1 MPEMC
6 VDNRGAAGVAC
17 VLLGLAYPN
26 ASIAAGLFDPAAIPF
41 SLLDSVRII
50 TEPLTRRSPL
60 IIALVLGIA
69 GIALAAG
76 AYVVGAV
83 SELLAAAIGGYA
95 LASSIFGLLVARAF
109 EDKRGRSPSVSV
121 PVSEPAV
128 AGGPRSTGT
137 NDEAAVSRPDSTTA
151 NGGGNELRDSLTG
164 LTTRELLR
172 DRLDHALTRAH
183 RHERPVALMVVDIDG
198 FRPLND
204 ALGYEVG
211 DRVLAAVATRL
222 GATLRAGDTAARL
235 GADEFA
241 LLLEDMADESN
252 FVQVSDRVGE
262 ALARPITI
270 DGRELAVS
278 ACIGIAQARAADDAD
293 DVLRNADAA
302 LAAAKRRGRGAC
314 EVFSE
319 RIRASLVNRVQ
330 LEAELRR
337 AVDARAFD
345 IEYQPIVILH
355 SRRIAGV
362 EALLR
367 WRHPARGDIPPSTF
381 LPVADELGLSPSLGK
396 WVLEQACSQV
406 KTWQDQVPN
415 ARALALTV
423 NVSRAQLRQTTLV
436 DDVAKALEVS
446 RLDPRRLV
454 LEVSDAVL
462 LDDAGTALARLQ
474 ALKALGLRIA
484 IDDFGARHAALHQLP
499 RIPVDI
505 LKIDKAFIDR
515 IGRTGGGVSVAHVVL
530 ALGKS
535 MRLRTVAEGIEAEE
549 QVTELLRLKCE
560 FGQGMLFSRPLSPS
574 AVGALLRGDRR

>member
-1 MPEMC
+1 MC
-6 VDNRGAAGVAC
+6 ADNRGAAGVAC
-17 VLLGLAYPN
+17 VLQALAYYSYPIG
-26 ASIAAGLFDPAAIPF
+26 ARMVDAPPRSPPF
-41 SLLDSVRII
+41 LDSVRNV
-50 TEPLTRRSPL
+50 TEPLTRTSPL
-60 IIALVLGIA
+60 VIALVLGIA

-76 AYVVGAV
+76 AYAFGAADMV
-83 SELLAAAIGGYA
+83 LATFMGLYAIA
-95 LASSIFGLLVARAF
+95 CSASGMLVAR
-109 EDKRGRSPSVSV
+109 GRWETRDDSPDVSPTSEPSVVTTSV
-121 PVSEPAV
+121 PADSSDLAPVSMAH
-128 AGGPRSTGT
+128 RQSTSA
-137 NDEAAVSRPDSTTA
+137 D
-151 NGGGNELRDSLTG
+151 GGGIELRDSLTG
-164 LTTRELLR
+164 LATRELLR

-183 RHERPVALMVVDIDG
+183 RHERPVALMVVDLDG
-198 FRPLND
+198 FRSIND

-222 GATLRAGDTAARL
+222 GTTLRAGDIAARL

-241 LLLEDMADESN
+241 LLLEDMAEESN

-262 ALARPITI
+262 ALARPITV

-278 ACIGIAQARAADDAD
+278 ACIGIAQARAGDDAD
-293 DVLRNADAA
+293 DVLRNTDAA

-319 RIRASLVNRVQ
+319 RIRASLIDRVH

-337 AVDARAFD
+337 AVDARSFD
-345 IEYQPIVILH
+345 LEYQPIVILH

-367 WRHPARGDIPPSTF
+367 WRHPSRGDIPPSTF
-381 LPVADELGLSPSLGK
+381 LPVADELGLSPGLGR
-396 WVLEQACSQV
+396 WVLEQSCSQV
-406 KTWQDQVPN
+406 KDWQEQLPG
-415 ARALALTV
+415 ARSLTLTV
-423 NVSRAQLRQTTLV
+423 NVSRAQLRQQTLI
-436 DDVAKALEVS
+436 DDVANALELT

-474 ALKALGLRIA
+474 ALKALGVRIA
-484 IDDFGARHAALHQLP
+484 IDDFGARQAALHQLP

-515 IGRTGGGVSVAHVVL
+515 VGRTGGAVSVAHVVL

-549 QVTELLRLKCE
+549 QVAELLRLKCE
-560 FGQGMLFSRPLSPS
+560 FGQGMLFSRPLSAA
-574 AVGALLRGDRR
+574 AVGALLRSDRR